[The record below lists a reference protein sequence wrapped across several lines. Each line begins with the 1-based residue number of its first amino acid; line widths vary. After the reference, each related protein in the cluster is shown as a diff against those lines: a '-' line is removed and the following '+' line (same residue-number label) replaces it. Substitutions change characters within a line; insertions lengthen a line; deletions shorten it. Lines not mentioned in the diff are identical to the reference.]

1 MAITFRQLIGPG
13 SGGPSPLSSP
23 SFTPNAAGDTV
34 IFVTVD
40 FSNNVACTFSGSGG
54 TYVTSGGSFPYT
66 DPAFDET
73 ATGYCLSVAAG
84 AQTATFTA
92 TAGDGIVAVGINY
105 SGITSVGAPTVVS
118 RSAPG
123 TGANAI
129 TGTAVSVPSGSTLLA
144 FCYEASTTAA
154 TITTSGTNRGNGTGD
169 FDMPYC
175 WAEYAGS
182 GASVTPQ
189 FTTSAAGSSSFVVIQ
204 WVLTPTGGGT
214 SFTLGGQSVASTEGV
229 TTRALSNSVAGQAIA
244 STEGVATRALSNS
257 LAGQS
262 VTSALGSISAS
273 VGGNVTVSLAGRAI
287 TSTQGAISSNVGYT
301 LENLITLEGQLA
313 TFTQGTLA
321 PATGVSLTGLS
332 IGSAFGAIT
341 PQVSPTLVGL
351 SISSAEGT
359 ILRAGDVAFTLGGL
373 SAAFALG
380 TITNGGHLPAGKHRK
395 RYGVRDGDRLLIFD
409 TRRQADAAKAAIAAR
424 RSTHRTK
431 PLTRIKVPPHEVIDV
446 PAVRTLAA
454 VQHREPEVTRML
466 AAKDYTPLIAL
477 YRDMQRR
484 KDLAAEESA
493 RAAAQEDEETA
504 MHFLHDDYEQRRQY
518 AAHIRALIPLLE
530 HLKQ

>member
-1 MAITFRQLIGPG
+1 
-13 SGGPSPLSSP
+13 
-23 SFTPNAAGDTV
+23 
-34 IFVTVD
+34 
-40 FSNNVACTFSGSGG
+40 
-54 TYVTSGGSFPYT
+54 
-66 DPAFDET
+66 
-73 ATGYCLSVAAG
+73 
-84 AQTATFTA
+84 
-92 TAGDGIVAVGINY
+92 
-105 SGITSVGAPTVVS
+105 
-118 RSAPG
+118 
-123 TGANAI
+123 
-129 TGTAVSVPSGSTLLA
+129 
-144 FCYEASTTAA
+144 
-154 TITTSGTNRGNGTGD
+154 
-169 FDMPYC
+169 
-175 WAEYAGS
+175 
-182 GASVTPQ
+182 
-189 FTTSAAGSSSFVVIQ
+189 
-204 WVLTPTGGGT
+204 
-214 SFTLGGQSVASTEGV
+214 
-229 TTRALSNSVAGQAIA
+229 VAGQAIA